1 MKKAVE
7 YFMQGYSC
15 SESMIKAAIDK
26 GLVHENVLPLAT
38 AFSGGIGSGCL
49 CGAVA
54 GTQLIIGSV
63 YGRDDKERN
72 GKKAR
77 ELAAKSVAMFKERN
91 KATCCRVLTAG
102 LIMASPERKQHCC
115 KMVSDCAEIV
125 EQLLELSE
133 EKSC

>member
-1 MKKAVE
+1 MKKAGE

-26 GLVHENVLPLAT
+26 GLVKEDVLPLAT

-54 GTQLIIGSV
+54 SMQLIIGAK
-63 YGRDDKERN
+63 YGKDDKERN
-72 GKKAR
+72 GQKAR
-77 ELAAKSVAMFKERN
+77 ELAKESIRLFKEKN

-102 LIMASPERKQHCC
+102 MVMASPERKQHCVT
-115 KMVSDCAEIV
+115 MVQDCAEIV
-125 EQLLELSE
+125 EQLLEIKE
-133 EKSC
+133 QV